1 MLRPRSVDLRATVS
15 ATPLLAFMEIVCT
28 KLSLSIDCDNRRSV
42 QLMNADC
49 DGLLSLAGG
58 DGTRK
63 ESKEIRM
70 CDDLHPYFLAV
81 FSVFSVSHSLP
92 YWTTECAASHQQIFK
107 YQNQGP

>member
-1 MLRPRSVDLRATVS
+1 
-15 ATPLLAFMEIVCT
+15 
-28 KLSLSIDCDNRRSV
+28 
-42 QLMNADC
+42 
-49 DGLLSLAGG
+49 
-58 DGTRK
+58 
-63 ESKEIRM
+63 M